1 MRANRIL
8 FLAIAIA
15 ASACANHAIRPADI
29 TTHENWPGTENVR
42 EYHGIFFSGQPD
54 AEGLKA
60 FKLAGVTTVI
70 NLRPEDEMSTLDFDE
85 AAEASELGLEY
96 HAYPWPKK
104 EALQAEAVQS
114 IERVAVEKYK
124 AGEKVLLHC
133 SSGNRAA
140 GWFAVHLRKGHG
152 MSIEDAFGTA
162 KAAGLSRESTLQ
174 QVREYLGE

>member
-1 MRANRIL
+1 MHAKKIL
-8 FLAIAIA
+8 SLIIAVA
-15 ASACANHAIRPADI
+15 AAACASHAIKPADI
-29 TTHENWPGTENVR
+29 TAHENWPGTKNVR

-60 FKLAGVTTVI
+60 FKDAGVTTVI
-70 NLRPEDEMSTLDFDE
+70 NLRPEDEIKELNFDE
-85 AAEASELGLEY
+85 AAEASKLGLEY

-114 IERVAVEKYK
+114 IERVAVEKHK

-162 KAAGLSRESTLQ
+162 KAAGLSRESTQQ

>member
-1 MRANRIL
+1 MRPKKIL
-8 FLAIAIA
+8 SLIIVVA
-15 ASACANHAIRPADI
+15 ATACASHAIKPADI
-29 TTHENWPGTENVR
+29 TVHEKWPGTRNVR

-96 HAYPWPKK
+96 HNFPWPLP
-104 EALQAEAVQS
+104 ESIES
-114 IERVAVEKYK
+114 IERVATEKHR

-140 GWFAVHLRKGHG
+140 GWFAIHLRKEHG
-152 MSIEDAFGTA
+152 MSLEDAFGAA
-162 KAAGLSRESTLQ
+162 KAAGLSRESTQQ
-174 QVREYLGE
+174 QVRDYLDE